1 MEKKFRALIVDDER
15 PARQRLRELLEKQT
29 TVEIIGE
36 CSDGLKAVKALKES
50 LPDLLFLDVQMPRL
64 NGFDVIREM
73 GPNRVPVTI
82 FVTAY
87 DKYAIQAFEVCALDY
102 LLKPY
107 SDERF
112 EQSHARALLHLRTQE
127 RNQFSD
133 RLVSLLEQS
142 GTLSTTTPALSTS
155 EPISR
160 YLERLLIKAGGKI
173 TFLNADEISWIE
185 ADGVYVKL
193 HTASKTHLY
202 RASLNELEKSLNPE
216 IFVRIHRSTIVN
228 LVSMKE
234 LYLHSHGDY
243 IAVLNDGTR
252 LKLSRSYRSKVEA
265 RLRHQL

>member
-1 MEKKFRALIVDDER
+1 MKKRFRALIVDDER
-15 PARQRLRELLEKQT
+15 PARQRLRELLEKQPT
-29 TVEIIGE
+29 IEIIGE
-36 CSDGLKAVKALKES
+36 CSDGLKAVKALKEN

-64 NGFDVIREM
+64 NGFEVIREV
-73 GPNRVPVTI
+73 GPNRLPVTI

-112 EQSHARALLHLRTQE
+112 EQSHARAMLHLHTQA
-127 RNQFSD
+127 RNEFSD

-142 GTLSTTTPALSTS
+142 GPLAATTPALPAA
-155 EPISR
+155 EPVPR
-160 YLERLLIKAGGKI
+160 YLERLLIKTGGKI
-173 TFLNADEISWIE
+173 TFLIADEISWIE

-202 RASLNELEKSLNPE
+202 RTSLSELEKSLNPQ

-228 LVSMKE
+228 LASMKE

-243 IAVLNDGTR
+243 IAVLNDGTK
-252 LKLSRSYRSKVEA
+252 LKLSRSYRSKVEVC
-265 RLRHQL
+265 LRHPL